1 MTTQLIRMMA
11 KEVAGAFYEG
21 HQRSLRF
28 RVENPDQDAFVAQH
42 WPHYVDEAKKA
53 LVQLMTQENTPQH
66 QKDAI
71 AEELIEHFERSQGP
85 GAREVL
91 QVSSAPREREDIKH
105 VDNSPQ
111 LRSVGA

>member
-11 KEVAGAFYEG
+11 KEVAGAFYDG

-28 RVENPDQDAFVAQH
+28 RVENPDQDAFVNQH

-53 LVQLMTQENTPQH
+53 LVELMMRPDTPQH

-71 AEELIEHFERSQGP
+71 EDELIEHFNRSQSP
-85 GAREVL
+85 NAREVL
-91 QVSSAPREREDIKH
+91 QASSAPREREDIRH
-105 VDNSPQ
+105 VDNNPQ

>member
-28 RVENPDQDAFVAQH
+28 RVENPDQDAYVAQA
-42 WPHYVDEAKKA
+42 WPHFVDEAKRA
-53 LVQLMTQENTPQH
+53 LIQLMTRPDTPRHQQE
-66 QKDAI
+66 AI
-71 AEELIEHFERSQGP
+71 ERELIEHYERSLTGH
-85 GAREVL
+85 AREVL
-91 QVSSAPREREDIKH
+91 QVTSQPREREDIRH
-105 VDNSPQ
+105 VDNNPQ

>member
-11 KEVAGAFYEG
+11 KEVAGAFYDG

-28 RVENPDQDAFVAQH
+28 RVENPDQDAFVNQH

-53 LVQLMTQENTPQH
+53 LVELMTRPDTPQH

-71 AEELIEHFERSQGP
+71 EDELIEHFNRSQSP
-85 GAREVL
+85 HAREVL

-105 VDNSPQ
+105 VDANPQ

>member
-11 KEVAGAFYEG
+11 KEVAGAFYDG

-28 RVENPDQDAFVAQH
+28 RVENPDQDKFVAEH
-42 WPHYVDEAKKA
+42 WPHYVQEAKKA
-53 LVQLMTQENTPQH
+53 LTELMLRPDTPQH

-71 AEELIEHFERSQGP
+71 EDELIEHFNRSQSP
-85 GAREVL
+85 HAREVL
-91 QVSSAPREREDIKH
+91 QVSSAPREREDIRH
-105 VDNSPQ
+105 VDANPQ

>member
-28 RVENPDQDAFVAQH
+28 RVENPDQDAYVAGA
-42 WPHYVDEAKKA
+42 WPHFVDEGKKA
-53 LVQLMTQENTPQH
+53 LIELMKRPDTPQH

-71 AEELIEHFERSQGP
+71 MEELVEHFERSQGP
-85 GAREVL
+85 GARDVL
-91 QVSSAPREREDIKH
+91 QVTSQPREREDIRH
-105 VDNSPQ
+105 VDENPQ